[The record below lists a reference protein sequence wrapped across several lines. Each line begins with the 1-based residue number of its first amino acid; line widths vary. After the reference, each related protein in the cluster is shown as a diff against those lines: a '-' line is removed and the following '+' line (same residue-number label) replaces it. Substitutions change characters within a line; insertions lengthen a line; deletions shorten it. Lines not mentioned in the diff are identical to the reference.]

1 LQFGRVC
8 RIVRADRDDL
18 WRAQDRGCVAQVVNG
33 RQAGSLGGCVVD
45 HGSGMGKGVVALL
58 EQVLQVARRG
68 IHDLVQE

>member
-1 LQFGRVC
+1 
-8 RIVRADRDDL
+8 
-18 WRAQDRGCVAQVVNG
+18 VAQVVNG